1 MPTRQNHVDNAE
13 KLLHDLLAQLQ
24 NYLLFLETDLTPIL
38 LEHVL
43 RSAED
48 PTARELSSIGVNS
61 NTWIEQLQNALQWT
75 CLALGEEEWLQSQGA
90 DLPRPGSQ
98 LRGVFSMPS
107 FLRAKGGAKNHNTFH
122 ALQQGRKLR
131 RLENEFGTG
140 FSLLLVPVLPTFRR
154 LSLDEEHKLVQL
166 LRTTDYANII
176 LHAQSLTLLR
186 SSYQGLHTWVGLLH
200 S

>member
-1 MPTRQNHVDNAE
+1 MPNRRNQVDNAE
-13 KLLHDLLAQLQ
+13 KLLHDLSAQLK
-24 NYLLFLETDLTPIL
+24 NYFLFLNSDLTSIL
-38 LEHVL
+38 LEHSV
-43 RSAED
+43 RAAED

-61 NTWIEQLQNALQWT
+61 NTWIENLQTILQWT

-107 FLRAKGGAKNHNTFH
+107 FLRAKGAAKNHNTFH

-140 FSLLLVPVLPTFRR
+140 FSLLLVPVLPIFRR
-154 LSLDEEHKLVQL
+154 LALGEERKLVQL
-166 LRTTDYANII
+166 LRSADPAKII
-176 LHAQSLTLLR
+176 PRAQNLSVLRSTYQSL
-186 SSYQGLHTWVGLLH
+186 HTSVGL
-200 S
+200 